1 MRACAGLVSVFMVLI
16 WVSSGSASV
25 SYSYDTHGRLLEAAY
40 DDGAVE
46 RYSYDATGN
55 RVGVEGE
62 GGISVRIL
70 EDGEGTETAGWQVY
84 DNDPAGA
91 LIAKVYDSERGSGV
105 VEFRGSG
112 TANGYRLRNA
122 DNSYWNA
129 AGFRHIEWSMRYG
142 EWFVVYIAV
151 RTKNGFR
158 YLQYGPTAKSFLGTG
173 TYVQHSLGSGLRDGT
188 WHRVVRD
195 LESDLKAGQPDN
207 ELEAIL
213 AFLIRGSGRVDDIKI
228 W

>member
-1 MRACAGLVSVFMVLI
+1 MRACAGLVSVLVVLV
-16 WVSSGSASV
+16 WASCGSASV

-55 RVGVEGE
+55 RVGVERE
-62 GGISVRIL
+62 GGVSARVL
-70 EDGEGTETAGWQVY
+70 EDGEGSELTGWEVY
-84 DNDPAGA
+84 DNAPAGA
-91 LIAKVYDSERGSGV
+91 LIAKVYDSGRGSGV

-112 TANGYRLRNA
+112 TGNGYRLRNA
-122 DNSYWNA
+122 NGSYWNA
-129 AGFRHIEWSMRYG
+129 EGFRHIEWSMRYG
-142 EWFVVYIAV
+142 EGFVVYIGV

-158 YLQYGPTAKSFLGTG
+158 YLQYTPSASSPLGTG
-173 TYVQHSLGSGLRDGT
+173 TYVQHGLGPGLRDGF

-195 LESDLKAGQPDN
+195 LEADLKAGQPDN

-213 AFLIRGSGRVDDIKI
+213 AFLIRGSGRVDDIRI